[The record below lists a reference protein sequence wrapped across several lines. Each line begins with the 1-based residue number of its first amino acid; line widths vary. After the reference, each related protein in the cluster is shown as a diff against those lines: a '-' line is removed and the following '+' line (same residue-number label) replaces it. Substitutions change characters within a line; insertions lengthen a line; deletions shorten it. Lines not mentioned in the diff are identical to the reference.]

1 MNRQFSILLGVAL
14 ILAGIGGTVYNLLA
28 PLLDWDAWHWGA
40 WRLWPLIVISIG
52 AFLMLIPLMV
62 RGQRGLGVLFIPAT
76 PILTT
81 GGLLLFSSVFN
92 VWSAWTWLWPLL
104 VLAAAAG
111 FLLAA
116 VYIRTL
122 WLVVPAIIIG
132 ANGLLF
138 LFCAVTKMWT
148 VWSVLWTIEPLSV
161 GLALMVVSVDRRVS
175 PWLFWAGAITCGLAG
190 LGLVGMT
197 TIISDWWLI
206 NLSGPVILM
215 LAGFLMLVWDVMRR
229 ATSPGVAT
237 E

>member
-1 MNRQFSILLGVAL
+1 MNRQFSILVGVAL
-14 ILAGIGGTVYNLLA
+14 ILAGLGGMVYNLLA
-28 PLLDWDAWHWGA
+28 PLFDWDAWHWGA

-52 AFLMLIPLMV
+52 AFLMLVPLVV

-76 PILTT
+76 PILTI

-92 VWSAWTWLWPLL
+92 AWSAWAWLWPLL

-116 VYIRTL
+116 VYVRTL

-138 LFCAVTKMWT
+138 LFCAVTNMWD
-148 VWSVLWTIEPLSV
+148 VWSVLWTIEPLSA
-161 GLALMVVSVDRRVS
+161 GLALMVVSAGRRVS

-215 LAGFLMLVWDVMRR
+215 LAGFLMLVWDVLRR
-229 ATSPGVAT
+229 ATSPGVAV

>member
-1 MNRQFSILLGVAL
+1 MNRQFSILVGVTL
-14 ILAGIGGTVYNLLA
+14 ILAGLGGMLYNLLA
-28 PLLDWDAWHWGA
+28 PLLDWDAWQWGA
-40 WRLWPLIVISIG
+40 WRLWPLIVVSIG
-52 AFLMLIPLMV
+52 ALLMLVPLVV
-62 RGQRGLGVLFIPAT
+62 RGQRVLGVFFIPAA
-76 PILTT
+76 PILTI

-92 VWSAWTWLWPLL
+92 AWNAWTWLWPLL

-116 VYIRTL
+116 VYVRTL

-138 LFCAVTKMWT
+138 FFCAVTNMWD

-161 GLALMVVSVDRRVS
+161 GLALMVVSMDRRVS

-190 LGLVGMT
+190 LSLVGMT
-197 TIISDWWLI
+197 AIISDWWLI

-215 LAGFLMLVWDVMRR
+215 LAGFLMLVWDVLQR
-229 ATSPGVAT
+229 ATSPGAAT